1 MGINR
6 RPPPVQ
12 HGGGCTTPSSELS
25 DGGGVVARREGDV
38 PGEAGK
44 HSSSSQTKSY
54 DGSMVVGK
62 ECGGR
67 LTQPNPGAAGV
78 LCHTIV
84 GNL

>member
-6 RPPPVQ
+6 HPPPVQ
-12 HGGGCTTPSSELS
+12 HRGVMCHTVVGNLRWWRRGCTQGGCYSCGSWEVQQQP
-25 DGGGVVARREGDV
+25 
-38 PGEAGK
+38 
-44 HSSSSQTKSY
+44 KSY

-67 LTQPNPGAAGV
+67 LTQPTPAQRV
-78 LCHTIV
+78 LRHTIV